1 MLALLNWFRPSHH
14 GWTKLTTLEGVTVLY
29 PNSTFRKSSQ
39 ANSPLGLMDVT
50 LYTGH
55 LEKSNFSIILSIRD
69 FVPGNPAKPED
80 YFQTWKDE
88 FNQTMESYQI
98 EKALVTERHFPGDA
112 PRYELLYTNADQS
125 VFTRVTLISQ
135 FNRLVI
141 LFAVGMLQ
149 EVSGPACGECF
160 RSIRL

>member
-14 GWTKLTTLEGVTVLY
+14 GWTKLTTLEGVTVLF
-29 PNSTFRKSSQ
+29 PSNTFRKSSQ
-39 ANSPLGLMDVT
+39 ANSPLGMMDVA

-69 FVPGNPAKPED
+69 FVPGNDAKPED
-80 YFQTWKDE
+80 YFQAWKDE
-88 FNQTMESYQI
+88 FSQTMESYQI
-98 EKALVTERHFPGDA
+98 QKLLVTERHHPGDA
-112 PRYELLYTNADQS
+112 PRCELLFTNADQS
-125 VFTRVTLISQ
+125 AFTRVTLISQ